1 MAKKRMFSQAIVLSD
16 DFLDMP
22 ASTRCLYF
30 CLGMLA
36 DDDGFVNNPR
46 SVMRLCGSTNGDF
59 QMLLSKGYIHL
70 FDTGVIVILHWH
82 INNYL
87 RPDRY
92 SPTKCIA
99 EKAQLSATENGTY
112 IIGCGIPDGIP
123 DEGQT
128 VYPDKNSIDKNKLDR
143 ADKPPRTRFVPPT
156 LEDVAAYVAERKS
169 PVIPQEFIDHY
180 QSKGWMVGRNK
191 MKDWRAACRNAEK
204 WERWKTPSGAS
215 AGGDDFADVI

>member
-1 MAKKRMFSQAIVLSD
+1 MAKKRMFSQEIVLSD

-36 DDDGFVNNPR
+36 DDDGFVNNPK
-46 SVMRLCGSTNGDF
+46 SVMRQCGSTGDDF
-59 QMLLSKGYIHL
+59 QILLSKGYIYL
-70 FDTGVIVILHWH
+70 FETGVIVILHWK

-92 SPTKCIA
+92 TPTKCVA
-99 EKAQLSATENGTY
+99 EKALLSASENGAY
-112 IIGCGIPDGIP
+112 ILGAGIPLGIP
-123 DEGQT
+123 SANQP
-128 VYPDKNSIDKNKLDR
+128 VYPDKNSIDKDSIVG
-143 ADKPPRTRFVPPT
+143 ADKPQNNHFVPPSLDEVT
-156 LEDVAAYVAERKS
+156 AYVAERKS

-204 WERWKTPSGAS
+204 WERWNMPHNAD